1 MTPPRPPSGPSYS
14 VQLVHENSG
23 PWTRNSPPSTP
34 TTNFTKTQTLSI
46 WHETSDIWRL
56 CLCPP
61 YPPKSR
67 WTWLH
72 LRQIVGN
79 QGNKIMSSV
88 VGYFSQTRTHSSS
101 SLALSSQNL
110 VCHILKKQAMIR
122 NILRVRTRSVLQ
134 YGNGGGL
141 LGLLLLITEHN

>member
-23 PWTRNSPPSTP
+23 PWTRNSPPSAP

-46 WHETSDIWRL
+46 WHETSDIWSFVCAPHIHPSPDEL
-56 CLCPP
+56 G
-61 YPPKSR
+61 
-67 WTWLH
+67 LH

-88 VGYFSQTRTHSSS
+88 VGYYFSQTRTHSSS
-101 SLALSSQNL
+101 SLALSSQNNL

-122 NILRVRTRSVLQ
+122 NILRVRTQSVLQ
-134 YGNGGGL
+134 YGNGRGY
-141 LGLLLLITEHN
+141 